1 MSQPVPQV
9 ALPPGLTLGYVNGQ
23 LALAGDERQY
33 GKPLSVDFV
42 SGKAAHRRQFGGGR
56 GQLVAKACGLTK
68 GITPSV
74 VDATAGLG
82 RDAFVLASLG
92 AQVLMIER
100 VEAIAALLQDGLE
113 RAASADETALIAGR
127 MALRRGDAAEQLAA
141 LIADAEFAPQV
152 IHLDPMFPHREKSAL
167 VKKEMRVFRELAG
180 DDDDAP
186 RLLAAALEVATHR
199 VVVKRPR
206 KAPPIAGP
214 APQHTLEGKTSRYD
228 LYVHRSLSR

>member
-74 VDATAGLG
+74 VDATAGH
-82 RDAFVLASLG
+82 RTH
-92 AQVLMIER
+92 AQ
-100 VEAIAALLQDGLE
+100 
-113 RAASADETALIAGR
+113 
-127 MALRRGDAAEQLAA
+127 
-141 LIADAEFAPQV
+141 
-152 IHLDPMFPHREKSAL
+152 
-167 VKKEMRVFRELAG
+167 
-180 DDDDAP
+180 
-186 RLLAAALEVATHR
+186 
-199 VVVKRPR
+199 
-206 KAPPIAGP
+206 
-214 APQHTLEGKTSRYD
+214 
-228 LYVHRSLSR
+228 